1 MADHQA
7 RLKPQF
13 AQKYAGLNSVTWY
26 DVEPLWPGLTDRNT
40 NLLGQRM
47 TRLRTGKDHTTVLAE
62 HLDFRERPA
71 RTTGKTAATE

>member
-1 MADHQA
+1 MPDHQA

-13 AQKYAGLNSVTWY
+13 AQKYTGLNSVTWY

-62 HLDFRERPA
+62 HLDFRERPSRA
-71 RTTGKTAATE
+71 SGKAAATE

>member
-1 MADHQA
+1 MPDYQA

-13 AQKYAGLNSVTWY
+13 AQKYPGLNSVTWY

-47 TRLRTGKDHTTVLAE
+47 TRLRTGKDHTTAMAE

-71 RTTGKTAATE
+71 RTTGKTVAKE